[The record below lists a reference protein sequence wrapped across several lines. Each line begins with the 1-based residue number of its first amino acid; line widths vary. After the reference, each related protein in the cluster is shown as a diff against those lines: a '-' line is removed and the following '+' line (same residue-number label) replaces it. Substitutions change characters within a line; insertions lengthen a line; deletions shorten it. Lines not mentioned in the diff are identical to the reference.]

1 MSILADFSIR
11 KKHYKN
17 IYPWSDGNAQYNG
30 GEVYYRG
37 FSRDVIPP
45 YPYPPWAPKTLY
57 SSFIQKTVTDP
68 RLNDVTTIAIE
79 L

>member
-1 MSILADFSIR
+1 MKWHYVSYIRKNARTTAMNSADDYFPMSILADFSIR
-11 KKHYKN
+11 KKQGIYKN

-45 YPYPPWAPKTLY
+45 YPYPP
-57 SSFIQKTVTDP
+57 
-68 RLNDVTTIAIE
+68 
-79 L
+79 

>member
-11 KKHYKN
+11 KKQGIYKN
-17 IYPWSDGNAQYNG
+17 IYPLSDGNEQYNG

-45 YPYPPWAPKTLY
+45 YPYPP
-57 SSFIQKTVTDP
+57 
-68 RLNDVTTIAIE
+68 
-79 L
+79 